1 MVSDAFSDITEE
13 STDDSTS
20 TNDTTTVGP
29 FVTDTFTDDVRSTIP
44 DEDENLD
51 DKRYEEAGTDEKA
64 DDVDP
69 RGLFKQP
76 SLNELRYYAREG
88 PYGKTII
95 EQPIEDVF
103 KHGFS
108 IEGDNTEREDG
119 TGKIEDFLVDEYLPY
134 YKQCEIKSRRD
145 GLCVLMH
152 QISDGANT
160 AGDPIPADGGTF
172 EGFQIWTLD
181 NLTDDL
187 ADSTVAEHTE
197 YDYDQIYVSEGPEHG
212 GVALVDDISHPDHG
226 DVVGYGVEPRQDS
239 EDVDVVSFINIERC
253 QTFLW
258 GEHVDG
264 PLGNNLRGDHIGESV
279 LTPILQPLMATQMG
293 YWAMKN
299 ILHRYSAPLHAIE
312 PPESW
317 GPDEF
322 DDARNKLGNISMNSE
337 AVLPPGSEL
346 NVAEGV
352 SEFDPEPI
360 YEVLVESICAGTE
373 FTKSYLQGTQTGTV
387 SGSETDLKGYFSNIE
402 LLRQERTAHKFH
414 EIAQQVASYD
424 QSTVPR
430 VSGVSAF
437 TIDWGP
443 LFKPTDIEQAEGAVS
458 LVTAATNAI
467 KNYVLTPDEARSLVS
482 ENWAEFEIDVDLD
495 ELSEDEWDDLDR
507 INMNE
512 AGQGASDNEP
522 DTSPRNNPRMQNGG
536 GQPAGQTRESSQPVR
551 DSLSEEEI
559 SAIADELAEKL

>member
-1 MVSDAFSDITEE
+1 MSNAFSDITDDG
-13 STDDSTS
+13 STTDDSS
-20 TNDTTTVGP
+20 DTDQTV
-29 FVTDTFTDDVRSTIP
+29 TQTFADNVRSTLPAEEEI
-44 DEDENLD
+44 LD
-51 DKRYEEAGTDEKA
+51 GKRYKDPESTEQA

-76 SLNELRYYAREG
+76 TLNEIRYYAREG
-88 PYGKTII
+88 PYGKTIV
-95 EQPIEDVF
+95 EQPIEDTF

-119 TGKIEDFLVDEYLPY
+119 RGKIEDFLKDEYLDY
-134 YKQCEIKSRRD
+134 YKTCELKSRRD
-145 GLCVLMH
+145 GICVLMH
-152 QISDGANT
+152 QIADGAESV
-160 AGDPIPADGGTF
+160 ADPIPDTGGNF
-172 EGFQIWTLD
+172 EGFKVWTVD
-181 NLTDDL
+181 NLSDNL
-187 ADSTVAEHTE
+187 AATTVADHTE
-197 YDYDQIYVSEGPEHG
+197 YDHDQIYVSEGAEAG
-212 GVALVDDISHPDHG
+212 GVAIVDDIEHTDHG
-226 DVVGYGVEPRQDS
+226 EVVGYGVEPRQDS
-239 EDVDVVSFINIERC
+239 TDVQSVSFVNAERC

-264 PLGNNLRGDHIGESV
+264 DVGNNIRGTHIGESV
-279 LTPILQPLMATQMG
+279 LTPVLQPLMATQMG

-299 ILHRYSAPLHAIE
+299 ILHRYSAPLHAVE
-312 PPESW
+312 PPEKW

-322 DDARNKLGNISMNSE
+322 DDAREKLGNISMMSE

-373 FTKSYLQGTQTGTV
+373 FTKSYLQGVQTGTV
-387 SGSETDLKGYFSNIE
+387 SGSETDLKGYFNNVH
-402 LLRQERTAHKFH
+402 LLREQRTEAKFH
-414 EIAQQVASYD
+414 EIVQQVSSYD
-424 QSTVPR
+424 QSTIPR
-430 VSGVSAF
+430 VSGVKQF
-437 TIDWGP
+437 TVDWGA

-482 ENWAEFEIDVDLD
+482 EQWAEFDIDVDLD
-495 ELSEDEWDDLDR
+495 ELSEDEWDDFDR

-522 DTSPRNNPRMQNGG
+522 DTGPRNNPRMKNGG
-536 GQPAGQTRESSQPVR
+536 GQPEGQTRESSQPTR
-551 DSLSEEEI
+551 DSLSESEVERI
-559 SAIADELAEKL
+559 AEKVAELQE